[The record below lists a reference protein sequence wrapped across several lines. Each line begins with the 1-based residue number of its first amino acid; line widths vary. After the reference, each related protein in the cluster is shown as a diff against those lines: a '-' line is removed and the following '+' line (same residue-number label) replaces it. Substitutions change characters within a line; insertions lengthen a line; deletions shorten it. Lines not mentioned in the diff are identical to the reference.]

1 MVVDCSGP
9 PEVIVCMTPKVSK
22 KAYTIFTTNKK
33 NVMGES
39 KGITI
44 VPNLFQKLAPSIA
57 AASIID
63 FGMACRPAK
72 KK

>member
-1 MVVDCSGP
+1 M
-9 PEVIVCMTPKVSK
+9 
-22 KAYTIFTTNKK
+22 FTTNKK

-39 KGITI
+39 RGITI

-63 FGMACRPAK
+63 FGIACSPAK
-72 KK
+72 KNKKL